1 MVASCASVYVP
12 RCLRLCFLRCDVAIP
27 TSGSSVR
34 PSGRRAIMSVE
45 EPSPTTAAGGVRT
58 EHMFP
63 IVTFGCIRM
72 KARLDGRDEGAG
84 TNDGGGA
91 ISAARS
97 AATGTPG
104 EGSAG
109 RNEPRRDVG
118 KTLKTVDSHM
128 RSGVLILERARRGL
142 EAAPVGARNPA
153 DGRPSRS
160 FGPSSPSRTYKP
172 STPGHMAHA
181 LVSHASAR

>member
-84 TNDGGGA
+84 TNDGGGGDF
-91 ISAARS
+91 R
-97 AATGTPG
+97 GPKG
-104 EGSAG
+104 GAG
-109 RNEPRRDVG
+109 NPR
-118 KTLKTVDSHM
+118 
-128 RSGVLILERARRGL
+128 
-142 EAAPVGARNPA
+142 
-153 DGRPSRS
+153 
-160 FGPSSPSRTYKP
+160 
-172 STPGHMAHA
+172 
-181 LVSHASAR
+181 